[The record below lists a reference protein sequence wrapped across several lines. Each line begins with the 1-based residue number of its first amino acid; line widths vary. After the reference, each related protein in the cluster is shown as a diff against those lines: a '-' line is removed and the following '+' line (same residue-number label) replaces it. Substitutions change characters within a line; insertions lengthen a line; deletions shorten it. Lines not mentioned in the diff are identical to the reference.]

1 MKQQYLQPTVS
12 VDRIQIEVNFLGT
25 NPVAPAGTTDNY
37 QDGGEIAW

>member
-12 VDRIQIEVNFLGT
+12 VDQIQIEVNFLGT
-25 NPVAPAGTTDNY
+25 NPVAPAGSTDNY